1 MISPLTMF
9 LLLILVVVFG
19 SGRAASEAVDALA
32 LMVLASFGIAMG
44 VCVVLGLGIIL
55 LIATVCFGVLQVVRL
70 VVHAGRALKTA
81 ALKNDRRT

>member
-1 MISPLTMF
+1 MITPLTMF

-19 SGRAASEAVDALA
+19 TGRPASEAVDALA
-32 LMVLASFGIAMG
+32 LMVLASFAIVMA
-44 VCVVLGLGIIL
+44 VCVVLGFGVIL
-55 LIATVCFGVLQVVRL
+55 LFVSVCFAGLQVVRL